1 MVRVDGGMRHAWA
14 RYQADSS
21 SPWGACRQQ
30 RPGVVC
36 VAPAGVMDPQA
47 GMLIGASL
55 NSAPSRSFP
64 RRILSG
70 ILWAAGAVFVMAILI
85 AIPYGAH

>member
-1 MVRVDGGMRHAWA
+1 
-14 RYQADSS
+14 
-21 SPWGACRQQ
+21 
-30 RPGVVC
+30 
-36 VAPAGVMDPQA
+36 
-47 GMLIGASL
+47 MLIGASL